1 MSEDIRALVATAS
14 RILAAAGQGDLIWG
28 HASARDPD
36 GHGVWL
42 KSARW
47 GLEEVIPE
55 RVHLVSED
63 GQVLEGDGSRHSEYP
78 IHTEVMIARP
88 DVGGVVH
95 THPPHAVALAATGQP
110 LRPVSHAA
118 NYFVPPDVPRFT
130 GTGDLIL
137 TQDLGREVA
146 AALGSASAIFLVN
159 HGIVTVG
166 PDLQTATV
174 AAVLLER
181 ACAQQMLTH
190 AFGGWPSWS
199 GPGESRSKRRNIYAD
214 GPVRAVWEYL
224 ERSLSPPPPLDGGS
238 STCSL
243 RLVGAG
249 YGWMSRRS
257 GHRAAWLPFPARRMR
272 PSTASWKARFQRWA
286 TSGRN
291 MATGRPVNASVL
303 LTRVPPA
310 GSGVK
315 LHR

>member
-1 MSEDIRALVATAS
+1 MSDDIRALVATAS

-130 GTGDLIL
+130 GI
-137 TQDLGREVA
+137 
-146 AALGSASAIFLVN
+146 N

-224 ERSLSPPPPLDGGS
+224 ERSLSPPP
-238 STCSL
+238 
-243 RLVGAG
+243 A
-249 YGWMSRRS
+249 
-257 GHRAAWLPFPARRMR
+257 
-272 PSTASWKARFQRWA
+272 
-286 TSGRN
+286 
-291 MATGRPVNASVL
+291 
-303 LTRVPPA
+303 
-310 GSGVK
+310 
-315 LHR
+315 

>member
-1 MSEDIRALVATAS
+1 MNEEIRALVATAS

-47 GLEEVIPE
+47 GLEEVNPD

-63 GQVLEGDGSRHSEYP
+63 GQVLEGGGQRHSEYP

-88 DVGGVVH
+88 DVGAVVH

-137 TQDLGREVA
+137 TRDLGREVA
-146 AALGSASAIFLVN
+146 AILGSASALFLVN

-190 AFGGWPSWS
+190 AFGGWPTWS

-214 GPVRAVWEYL
+214 GPVRAVWDYL
-224 ERSLSPPPPLDGGS
+224 ERSLSP
-238 STCSL
+238 
-243 RLVGAG
+243 
-249 YGWMSRRS
+249 M
-257 GHRAAWLPFPARRMR
+257 
-272 PSTASWKARFQRWA
+272 
-286 TSGRN
+286 
-291 MATGRPVNASVL
+291 
-303 LTRVPPA
+303 PPA
-310 GSGVK
+310 
-315 LHR
+315 

>member
-55 RVHLVSED
+55 RVHLVNED

-146 AALGSASAIFLVN
+146 AGLGSASAIFLVN

-224 ERSLSPPPPLDGGS
+224 ERSLTPPP
-238 STCSL
+238 
-243 RLVGAG
+243 
-249 YGWMSRRS
+249 
-257 GHRAAWLPFPARRMR
+257 
-272 PSTASWKARFQRWA
+272 
-286 TSGRN
+286 
-291 MATGRPVNASVL
+291 ATGP
-303 LTRVPPA
+303 
-310 GSGVK
+310 
-315 LHR
+315 

>member
-1 MSEDIRALVATAS
+1 MTEDIRALVATAS

-47 GLEEVIPE
+47 GLEEVTPD

-63 GQVLEGDGSRHSEYP
+63 GQVLEGDGQRHSEYP

-118 NYFVPPDVPRFT
+118 NYFVPPGVPCFS
-130 GTGDLIL
+130 GTGD
-137 TQDLGREVA
+137 
-146 AALGSASAIFLVN
+146 
-159 HGIVTVG
+159 
-166 PDLQTATV
+166 P
-174 AAVLLER
+174 VLLER

-190 AFGGWPSWS
+190 AFGGWPTWS
-199 GPGESRSKRRNIYAD
+199 GPAESRSKRRNLYAD

-224 ERSLSPPPPLDGGS
+224 ERSLG
-238 STCSL
+238 
-243 RLVGAG
+243 
-249 YGWMSRRS
+249 
-257 GHRAAWLPFPARRMR
+257 PA
-272 PSTASWKARFQRWA
+272 
-286 TSGRN
+286 
-291 MATGRPVNASVL
+291 
-303 LTRVPPA
+303 
-310 GSGVK
+310 
-315 LHR
+315 